1 MTRILLGRPPIII
14 SLSDPPRIFTG
25 KKLTV
30 SLWSTTL
37 IPKFPFEVK
46 EKNEADIRWAA
57 CGVSGITSS
66 AVVPSAS
73 LFPSFEISSSTLNV
87 RVLF

>member
-1 MTRILLGRPPIII
+1 MTRSLLGRPPTII

-37 IPKFPFEVK
+37 MPKSPFEVK
-46 EKNEADIRWAA
+46 EKNEADIR
-57 CGVSGITSS
+57 
-66 AVVPSAS
+66 
-73 LFPSFEISSSTLNV
+73 
-87 RVLF
+87 